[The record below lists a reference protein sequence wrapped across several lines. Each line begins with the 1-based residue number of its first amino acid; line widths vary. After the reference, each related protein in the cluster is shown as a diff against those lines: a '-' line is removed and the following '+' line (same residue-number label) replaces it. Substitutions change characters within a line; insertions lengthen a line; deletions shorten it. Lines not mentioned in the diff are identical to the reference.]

1 MKLTPASTTARS
13 RAIAPSRSGYSPHAC
28 LPVSCIAPKP
38 IRPTTRSPPM
48 VMMLDMVPHSSF
60 AGRDRHAL
68 PQPFHAYLFGGA
80 HRPAGHPLWGRC
92 TSRRRTLLG
101 RGPEGCRL
109 ASSRQLGQA
118 CGGGGP
124 WRSDI
129 EDDVLIGVL
138 WHDQRL
144 VVQVQ
149 VAYQFVVD
157 DLRPVGV
164 AEHT

>member
-13 RAIAPSRSGYSPHAC
+13 RAIAPSRSGYSPHTC

-80 HRPAGHPLWGRC
+80 HLPAGHPLSRC
-92 TSRRRTLLG
+92 SLGDPGATKATPTPPPWPLLIG
-101 RGPEGCRL
+101 NLLWALHFAPPDV
-109 ASSRQLGQA
+109 SRQ
-118 CGGGGP
+118 
-124 WRSDI
+124 RS
-129 EDDVLIGVL
+129 GRMPAPF
-138 WHDQRL
+138 QSP
-144 VVQVQ
+144 
-149 VAYQFVVD
+149 A
-157 DLRPVGV
+157 RP
-164 AEHT
+164 